1 MKYIFENTVID
12 YKEGAIRKNGERIF
26 ETAFA
31 DFGVCAD
38 DKGNLY
44 ILCQNNKNAIYLIS
58 VSGESVSN
66 KCLLESKNESGYEKS
81 FCAEFVNG
89 WINGVYVIKH
99 EEKYLL
105 IHHIVNSDINPFVVD
120 SLDEKTKVFLFKDYE
135 DNLYVLYNNERIGYK
150 KYDWKSKKWSSF
162 NELCQEKGE
171 LIFADGDFSAE
182 PVFVLSLKD
191 EKGAFVYCGEKIIS
205 PLPEKVMPVVVN
217 YRRELT
223 VLFEYQGRILKSVK
237 EESFSKPKYAY
248 FGTLSKYE
256 LVCNIED
263 SFKKTM
269 YSTLTP
275 RGTYRPLIL
284 NEAVQKEEIKEP
296 EPMKEEISEAKK
308 YDEIIKLLENKSEFE
323 ILSQIMKKLEEIE
336 KRLGEISCGN
346 TSEQ

>member
-1 MKYIFENTVID
+1 MEI
-12 YKEGAIRKNGERIF
+12 
-26 ETAFA
+26 
-31 DFGVCAD
+31 C
-38 DKGNLY
+38 
-44 ILCQNNKNAIYLIS
+44 
-58 VSGESVSN
+58 
-66 KCLLESKNESGYEKS
+66 
-81 FCAEFVNG
+81 
-89 WINGVYVIKH
+89 
-99 EEKYLL
+99 EE
-105 IHHIVNSDINPFVVD
+105 
-120 SLDEKTKVFLFKDYE
+120 E
-135 DNLYVLYNNERIGYK
+135 
-150 KYDWKSKKWSSF
+150 
-162 NELCQEKGE
+162 GE

-191 EKGAFVYCGEKIIS
+191 EKGTFVYCEEKIIS
-205 PLPEKVMPVVVN
+205 SLPEEVMPVVIN